1 MAQSNEKRSHKRDR
15 QGYQKLIPSVPLF
28 SLFPFG
34 LLPVSQTPSLGVMMK
49 PEVVHGNEKNIQQR
63 VQA

>member
-28 SLFPFG
+28 SLFPF
-34 LLPVSQTPSLGVMMK
+34 SF
-49 PEVVHGNEKNIQQR
+49 PEG
-63 VQA
+63 